1 MARFR
6 AEFTQHSDV
15 TMRHQFRARPAAAW
29 REQSAR
35 SWRVVVALLLILSLF
50 VIQTAQSARA
60 QDESGPLRIAALF
73 PFTGDLSDFGPPFL
87 QAAELAVN
95 EINAAGGVNGQ
106 PIELVQGDSATS
118 PQQAVE
124 EARRLIELEG
134 VSAIVGPAGS
144 GETLPVAES
153 VTGPAG
159 VLEITMSA
167 TSPALTIAND
177 NDFLFRTTISDA
189 AQGVVMG
196 DLAREQEFESAC
208 VLYVNNAY
216 GQGLSDAFAERFT
229 AEGGMITAQVPH
241 EQEQASY
248 ASEIASCTE
257 AGPDV
262 LIAAAYPESGRVFLR
277 ELAES
282 GDAPS
287 VIFSDGL
294 KSPEMFADL
303 GWEVFEGNYGTAAG
317 LFESDAT
324 AAFDQAF
331 EEAYGEIPAVPYLRE
346 INDAIYLIALAAEQA
361 DSTDSTAI
369 RDALREVA
377 NAPGTVVG
385 PGQEGWQAAVE
396 AIGAGEDVNYEG
408 AAGSVDLDENGDVL
422 KGAILIWQIQGEAIE
437 DTDER
442 AVDLSA
448 QEAAA
453 TPVS

>member
-1 MARFR
+1 MSMRSFR
-6 AEFTQHSDV
+6 RESTK
-15 TMRHQFRARPAAAW
+15 AW
-29 REQSAR
+29 RVPSSMKLAA
-35 SWRVVVALLLILSLF
+35 VALLILIVPLL
-50 VIQTAQSARA
+50 TTLLGPSARA
-60 QDESGPLRIAALF
+60 QDASGPLRIAVLF
-73 PFTGDLSDFGPPFL
+73 PFTGDLSDFGQPFL

-95 EINAAGGVNGQ
+95 DINAAGGVHGQ
-106 PIELVQGDSATS
+106 PMELVQGDSATS

-189 AQGVVMG
+189 AQGIVMA
-196 DLAREQEFESAC
+196 DLAQEQGFASAC

-216 GQGLSDAFAERFT
+216 GQGLSDAFSERFT
-229 AEGGMITAQVPH
+229 ADGGTITAQVPH

-257 AGPDV
+257 GNPDV

-282 GDAPS
+282 GNKPN

-303 GWEVFEGNYGTAAG
+303 GWQVFEGDYGTAAG
-317 LFESDAT
+317 LFKSEAT
-324 AAFDQAF
+324 AVFDKGW
-331 EEAYGEIPAVPYLRE
+331 EDAYGEIPEVPYLRE

-361 DSTDSTAI
+361 GSNDSTAI
-369 RDALREVA
+369 RDALRDVA
-377 NAPGTVVG
+377 NEPGTVVG
-385 PGQEGWQAAVE
+385 PGQAGWQAAVK
-396 AIGAGEDVNYEG
+396 AIAAGEDVNYEG
-408 AAGSVDLDENGDVL
+408 AAGSVDLDENGDVS
-422 KGAILIWQIQGEAIE
+422 KGAILIWQIKGEAIE
-437 DTDER
+437 DTDQR
-442 AVDLSA
+442 SVDLTA
-448 QEAAA
+448 EEAAA

>member
-1 MARFR
+1 
-6 AEFTQHSDV
+6 
-15 TMRHQFRARPAAAW
+15 MRVMNEEVAMSIGNCRQETPTLGRVRSFWKRGVIASLILIVPLLTTLLG
-29 REQSAR
+29 QSAH
-35 SWRVVVALLLILSLF
+35 
-50 VIQTAQSARA
+50 A
-60 QDESGPLRIAALF
+60 QDEAGPLRIAVLF
-73 PFTGDLSDFGPPFL
+73 PFTGDLSDFGEPFL

-189 AQGVVMG
+189 AQGIVMA
-196 DLAREQEFESAC
+196 DLAGEQGFESAC

-216 GQGLSDAFAERFT
+216 GQGLNEAFASQFT
-229 AEGGMITAQVPH
+229 ADGGTITAQVPH

-257 AGPDV
+257 ADPDV

-282 GDAPS
+282 GDAPA

-294 KSPEMFADL
+294 KSPDMFADL
-303 GWEVFEGNYGTAAG
+303 GWETFEGNYGTAAG

-324 AAFDQAF
+324 AVFDQAW
-331 EEAYGEIPAVPYLRE
+331 EDAYGEIPAVPYLRE
-346 INDAIYLIALAAEQA
+346 INDAIFLIALAAEQA
-361 DSTDSTAI
+361 DSTDPTAI

-377 NAPGTVVG
+377 NAPGTTVG

-396 AIGAGEDVNYEG
+396 TIAAGEDINYEG
-408 AAGSVDLDENGDVL
+408 AAGSVDLDENGDVS

-442 AVDLSA
+442 GVDLTA

>member
-1 MARFR
+1 MSIGGYHRR
-6 AEFTQHSDV
+6 KT
-15 TMRHQFRARPAAAW
+15 T
-29 REQSAR
+29 AR
-35 SWRVVVALLLILSLF
+35 SVDSLWNWRVVGALMLIVPLLATIGGSN
-50 VIQTAQSARA
+50 AGA
-60 QDESGPLRIAALF
+60 QDEAGPLRIAVLF
-73 PFTGDLSDFGPPFL
+73 PFTGDLSDFGQPFL

-95 EINAAGGVNGQ
+95 QINAAGGVNGQ

-189 AQGVVMG
+189 AQGIVMG
-196 DLAREQEFESAC
+196 DVAREQGYESAC

-216 GQGLSDAFAERFT
+216 GQGLSDAFAQRFT
-229 AEGGMITAQVPH
+229 AEGGTITAQVPH

-257 AGPDV
+257 GDPDV

-282 GDAPS
+282 GDAPA

-303 GWEVFEGNYGTAAG
+303 GWQVFEGNYGTAAG
-317 LFESDAT
+317 LFESEAT
-324 AAFDQAF
+324 AAFDQAW
-331 EEAYGEIPAVPYLRE
+331 EDAYGEIPAVPYLRE
-346 INDAIYLIALAAEQA
+346 INDAIYLIALAAEQV
-361 DSTDSTAI
+361 DSNDPTAI

-377 NAPGTVVG
+377 NEPGTVVG

-396 AIGAGEDVNYEG
+396 AIAAGEDVNYEG
-408 AAGSVDLDENGDVL
+408 AAGSVDLDENGDVS

-442 AVDLSA
+442 AVDLGA
-448 QEAAA
+448 EAAAA
-453 TPVS
+453 TPVAGTPVA

>member
-1 MARFR
+1 MLIDGYRQKTSAVRS
-6 AEFTQHSDV
+6 AHSSCK
-15 TMRHQFRARPAAAW
+15 W
-29 REQSAR
+29 NL
-35 SWRVVVALLLILSLF
+35 RVVTALILIVPLLA
-50 VIQTAQSARA
+50 TLLGPSARA
-60 QDESGPLRIAALF
+60 QDEAGPLRIAVLF

-153 VTGPAG
+153 VTGPSG
-159 VLEITMSA
+159 VLEVTMSA

-189 AQGVVMG
+189 AQGLVMA
-196 DLAREQEFESAC
+196 DLAREQGYDSAC

-216 GQGLSDAFAERFT
+216 GQGLSDAFAERFI
-229 AEGGMITAQVPH
+229 AQGGTVTAQVPS

-248 ASEIASCTE
+248 ASEVAACTE
-257 AGPDV
+257 GDPDV
-262 LIAAAYPESGRVFLR
+262 LVAPAYPESARVFLR
-277 ELAES
+277 ELVES
-282 GDAPS
+282 GDAPD

-303 GWEVFEGNYGTAAG
+303 GWDVFEGSFGTAAG
-317 LFESDAT
+317 TTETDAGT
-324 AAFDQAF
+324 AFDQAW
-331 EEAYGEIPAVPYLRE
+331 EEAYGDVPAVPYLRE
-346 INDAIYLIALAAEQA
+346 INDAIYLIALAAEKA
-361 DSTDSTAI
+361 GSTDPTAM

-377 NAPGTVVG
+377 NEPGTVVG
-385 PGQEGWQAAVE
+385 PGPEGWSAAVE
-396 AIGAGEDVNYEG
+396 SVAAGEDVNYEG
-408 AAGSVDLDENGDVL
+408 ATGPADLDENGDVAV
-422 KGAILIWQIQGEAIE
+422 GSILIWKVEGGEIIDVE
-437 DTDER
+437 TR
-442 AVDLSA
+442 HIDLTEA
-448 QEAAA
+448 AAA
-453 TPVS
+453 TPVATPAA

>member
-1 MARFR
+1 MG
-6 AEFTQHSDV
+6 
-15 TMRHQFRARPAAAW
+15 QFRQNTTATWRASHRWGVRAIAALM
-29 REQSAR
+29 
-35 SWRVVVALLLILSLF
+35 LLVPLA
-50 VIQTAQSARA
+50 VTHVGEGARA
-60 QDESGPLRIAALF
+60 QDEAGPLRIAVLF
-73 PFTGDLSDFGPPFL
+73 PFTGDLSDFGQPFL

-189 AQGVVMG
+189 AQGIVMA
-196 DLAREQEFESAC
+196 DVAREQGYESAC

-216 GQGLSDAFAERFT
+216 GQGLSDAFAQQFT
-229 AEGGMITAQVPH
+229 AEGGTVTAQVPH

-257 AGPDV
+257 GDPDV

-282 GDAPS
+282 GDAPA

-294 KSPEMFADL
+294 KSPEMFAEL

-317 LFESDAT
+317 LFESEAT
-324 AAFDQAF
+324 AAFDQAW
-331 EEAYGEIPAVPYLRE
+331 EDAYGEMPAVPYLRE
-346 INDAIYLIALAAEQA
+346 INDAIYLIALAAEQV
-361 DSTDSTAI
+361 DSNDPTAI

-385 PGQEGWQAAVE
+385 PGQEGWQAAV
-396 AIGAGEDVNYEG
+396 ASIDAGEDVNYEG
-408 AAGSVDLDENGDVL
+408 AAGSVDLDENGDVS

-442 AVDLSA
+442 TVDLGA
-448 QEAAA
+448 EAAAA
-453 TPVS
+453 TPVAGTPVA

>member
-1 MARFR
+1 MSIGRFR
-6 AEFTQHSDV
+6 RISTATLRASHHWGLRAIAALMLLVPLAV
-15 TMRHQFRARPAAAW
+15 THAG
-29 REQSAR
+29 EG
-35 SWRVVVALLLILSLF
+35 
-50 VIQTAQSARA
+50 ARA
-60 QDESGPLRIAALF
+60 QDEAGPLRIAVLF
-73 PFTGDLSDFGPPFL
+73 PFTGDLSDFGQPFL

-95 EINAAGGVNGQ
+95 QINEAGGVNGQ

-124 EARRLIELEG
+124 EARRLIDLEG

-189 AQGVVMG
+189 AQGIVMA
-196 DLAREQEFESAC
+196 DLAREQGFESAC

-216 GQGLSDAFAERFT
+216 GQGLSDAFSELFT
-229 AEGGMITAQVPH
+229 AAGGTITSQVPH

-248 ASEIASCTE
+248 ASELAQCTE
-257 AGPDV
+257 GDPDV
-262 LIAAAYPESGRVFLR
+262 LVAAAYPESGRVFLR

-282 GDAPS
+282 GEAPS

-294 KSPEMFADL
+294 KSPEMFAEL

-317 LFESDAT
+317 LFESEAT
-324 AAFDQAF
+324 AVFDQGW
-331 EEAYGEIPAVPYLRE
+331 EDAYGEIPAVPYLRE

-361 DSTDSTAI
+361 DSNDPTAI

-377 NAPGTVVG
+377 NEPGTVVG

-396 AIGAGEDVNYEG
+396 AIAAGDDVNYEG
-408 AAGSVDLDENGDVL
+408 AAGSVDFDENGDVS

-442 AVDLSA
+442 GVDLEA
-448 QEAAA
+448 EEAAG
-453 TPVS
+453 TPVAGTPIS

>member
-1 MARFR
+1 M
-6 AEFTQHSDV
+6 S
-15 TMRHQFRARPAAAW
+15 MRSFGVESTAGQ
-29 REQSAR
+29 
-35 SWRVVVALLLILSLF
+35 RVPTLVKRGVVAALFLIVPLLATLLGP
-50 VIQTAQSARA
+50 SARA
-60 QDESGPLRIAALF
+60 QDEAGPLRIAVLF
-73 PFTGDLSDFGPPFL
+73 PFTGDISDFGDPFL

-159 VLEITMSA
+159 VLEISMSA
-167 TSPALTIAND
+167 TSPAVTIAND

-189 AQGVVMG
+189 AQGLVMA
-196 DLAREQEFESAC
+196 DLAREQGFESAC

-216 GQGLSDAFAERFT
+216 GQGLNDAFADRFA
-229 AEGGMITAQVPH
+229 AEGGTITAQVPH

-257 AGPDV
+257 GNPDV
-262 LIAAAYPESGRVFLR
+262 LVAAAYPESGRVFLR
-277 ELAES
+277 ALVES
-282 GDAPS
+282 GNAPA

-317 LFESDAT
+317 LFESEAT
-324 AAFDQAF
+324 AVFDQAW
-331 EEAYGEIPAVPYLRE
+331 EDAYGEIPAVPYLRE

-361 DSTDSTAI
+361 DSIDSTAI
-369 RDALREVA
+369 RDALRDVA
-377 NAPGTVVG
+377 NDPGTTVG
-385 PGQEGWQAAVE
+385 PGQEGWQAAVQ
-396 AIGAGEDVNYEG
+396 AIAAGEDINYEA
-408 AAGSVDLDENGDVL
+408 AAGSVDLDENGDVSR
-422 KGAILIWQIQGEAIE
+422 GTIIIWQVQGEAIE
-437 DTDER
+437 TTDSRE
-442 AVDLSA
+442 VDLGGG
-448 QEAAA
+448 QVA
-453 TPVS
+453 T

>member
-1 MARFR
+1 MSMSSLR
-6 AEFTQHSDV
+6 QV
-15 TMRHQFRARPAAAW
+15 KAAVGKAPSIW
-29 REQSAR
+29 KRG
-35 SWRVVVALLLILSLF
+35 VVAALILIVPLL
-50 VIQTAQSARA
+50 TTLLGPSARA
-60 QDESGPLRIAALF
+60 QDEAGPLRIAVLF
-73 PFTGDLSDFGPPFL
+73 PFSGDLSDFGEPFL
-87 QAAELAVN
+87 NAAQLAVD

-189 AQGVVMG
+189 AQGIVMG
-196 DLAREQEFESAC
+196 DLAWEQGFESAC

-216 GQGLSDAFAERFT
+216 GQGLNEAFAERFT
-229 AEGGMITAQVPH
+229 AEGGTITAQVPH

-248 ASEIASCTE
+248 ASEVASCTE
-257 AGPDV
+257 ADPDV
-262 LIAAAYPESGRVFLR
+262 LVAAAYPESGRVFLR

-282 GDAPS
+282 GDAPA

-324 AAFDQAF
+324 AVFDQAW

-361 DSTDSTAI
+361 DSTDPTAI

-377 NAPGTVVG
+377 NAPGTAVG

-396 AIGAGEDVNYEG
+396 SIDAGEDVNYEG
-408 AAGSVDLDENGDVL
+408 AAGSVDLDENGDVA

-442 AVDLSA
+442 GVDLTTL
-448 QEAAA
+448 EAAA

>member
-1 MARFR
+1 MTEEVAMSMSRYR
-6 AEFTQHSDV
+6 QETSAMSS
-15 TMRHQFRARPAAAW
+15 MR
-29 REQSAR
+29 S
-35 SWRVVVALLLILSLF
+35 SWKRGVVAALFLIVPLLTTLLGP
-50 VIQTAQSARA
+50 SARA
-60 QDESGPLRIAALF
+60 QDEAGPLRVAVLF
-73 PFTGDLSDFGPPFL
+73 PFTGDLSDFGDPFL

-189 AQGVVMG
+189 AQGLVMA
-196 DLAREQEFESAC
+196 DLAREQGFESAC

-216 GQGLSDAFAERFT
+216 GQGLNDAFADRFA
-229 AEGGMITAQVPH
+229 AEGGTITAQVPH

-257 AGPDV
+257 GNPDV
-262 LIAAAYPESGRVFLR
+262 LVAAAYPESGRVFLR
-277 ELAES
+277 ELAEA
-282 GDAPS
+282 GDAPA

-317 LFESDAT
+317 LFESEAT
-324 AAFDQAF
+324 AVFDQAW
-331 EEAYGEIPAVPYLRE
+331 EDAYGEIPAVPYLRE
-346 INDAIYLIALAAEQA
+346 INDAIYLIALAAEQV
-361 DSTDSTAI
+361 DSNDPTAI
-369 RDALREVA
+369 RDVLREVA
-377 NAPGTVVG
+377 NEPGTVVG

-396 AIGAGEDVNYEG
+396 AIDAGEDINYEG
-408 AAGSVDLDENGDVL
+408 AAGSVDLDENGDVS

-442 AVDLSA
+442 GVDLTA
-448 QEAAA
+448 QDAAA